1 VNSVVDLLGA
11 NPRGNVAKDEP
22 TAKTPHATGPA
33 KWNQDT
39 FEQEQLRSLVRQ
51 IFFPGWSKSAKQVVF
66 TAVDPHTA
74 VRETCLRIAYA
85 LEAQT
90 AGTIC
95 IVHAE
100 SATGEH
106 TPYSLFDSSEEFSTY
121 GGTPQEPPAVQ
132 AKRESLRTS
141 SRQISGKLWTMH
153 MDVFL
158 DGSISGRSAAWLH
171 GRLEQ
176 LRSDFDFTLLQAPAA
191 GISSEAALFGN
202 LCDGVILVLQ
212 ARSTRKVAAQ
222 RVKSMLNS
230 ANARLLGTI
239 LTERTFPIPERIY
252 RKL

>member
-1 VNSVVDLLGA
+1 VNSVADLVSAL
-11 NPRGNVAKDEP
+11 PRRQVADARRIEERP
-22 TAKTPHATGPA
+22 QNLQPC
-33 KWNQDT
+33 WDQEL

-66 TAVDPHTA
+66 AAVERRT
-74 VRETCLRIAYA
+74 VITETCLRIARA
-85 LEAQT
+85 LETQT

-95 IVHAE
+95 VVQAE
-100 SATGEH
+100 NTSTAQVRYSAFN
-106 TPYSLFDSSEEFSTY
+106 PSDEFTTH
-121 GGTPQEPPAVQ
+121 GGTPQEPPSVQ
-132 AKRESLRTS
+132 GKWESLRKS
-141 SRQISGKLWTMH
+141 SRQISEKLWTMP

-158 DGSISGRSAAWLH
+158 DGSVSGRSAVWLH

-176 LRSDFDFTLLQAPAA
+176 LRTDFDYTLLQAPAA
-191 GISSEAALFGN
+191 GASSEAALFGN
-202 LCDGVILVLQ
+202 LCDGVILVLE
-212 ARSTRKVAAQ
+212 ARSTRKFAAQ